1 MSNFNCGIIG
11 GKPKEAFYL
20 VGVQEDSLIF
30 LDPHATQ
37 STIGLDERSLR
48 MNHNN
53 FHEGSAKKMPFNKLD
68 PTLTFA
74 FYLRTTDEF
83 EQFKK
88 WLTQMQRNFGEYWL
102 FSSQNSKPNFMK
114 SRPTNVTTPR
124 NPEEESKSTQNFET

>member
-1 MSNFNCGIIG
+1 MVSQWRNGILILVSNRLGLKQIQNEYLSAVKAFFMSNFNCGIIG

-74 FYLRTTDEF
+74 FYLRTADEF
-83 EQFKK
+83 E
-88 WLTQMQRNFGEYWL
+88 
-102 FSSQNSKPNFMK
+102 
-114 SRPTNVTTPR
+114 
-124 NPEEESKSTQNFET
+124 